1 MTCIEDPYEESSFI
15 SKGILEVD
23 YADEYGE
30 RRCTLRDGSTLS
42 LKRHTSVFLPRNAGG
57 RSPGK
62 YLNVIECGIEVQVDQ
77 KDLTKNSPSMEDEKC
92 ISS

>member
-57 RSPGK
+57 RSPGRACMPLLLESWK
-62 YLNVIECGIEVQVDQ
+62 YKILLAGFNENFPVHGR
-77 KDLTKNSPSMEDEKC
+77 
-92 ISS
+92 

>member
-30 RRCTLRDGSTLS
+30 RRCTVRFVSET
-42 LKRHTSVFLPRNAGG
+42 
-57 RSPGK
+57 
-62 YLNVIECGIEVQVDQ
+62 
-77 KDLTKNSPSMEDEKC
+77 MEWIYTDVHYV
-92 ISS
+92 